1 MPDEPVP
8 RRQKAAEPQEPSVK
22 VREFPTGPGI
32 YLMKDAAGDVIYV
45 GKAKNLRSRAGSYF
59 SRDAI
64 NDPRIRDWIGFIRDV
79 DFIETADPIAA
90 MFAEARMVKD

>member
-8 RRQKAAEPQEPSVK
+8 RRQQAAEPQEPSVK

-45 GKAKNLRSRAGSYF
+45 GKAKNLRSAPARTSPRTPTTIRASATGSA
-59 SRDAI
+59 SSATWI
-64 NDPRIRDWIGFIRDV
+64 SSKPPTPSPPCSPRRG
-79 DFIETADPIAA
+79 
-90 MFAEARMVKD
+90 